1 MREFI
6 SNCIMIELVFILGST
21 ILVEF
26 DIAAILFAEYS
37 FWHGVI
43 ASAITVMTIA
53 GGIQFCG
60 YIMEK
65 YY

>member
-1 MREFI
+1 MKEFAI
-6 SNCIMIELVFILGST
+6 NCIMIALVLILGSI

-26 DIAAILFAEYS
+26 AIAAMLFTEYS
-37 FWHGVI
+37 FWHGVV

>member
-6 SNCIMIELVFILGST
+6 SNCIMIILVFILGST

-26 DIAAILFAEYS
+26 SIAAILFTEYN
-37 FWHGVI
+37 FWYGVI

-53 GGIQFCG
+53 GGVQFCG